1 MNSLLPG
8 RTVTKKKGL
17 VQFCTTKPSACSFL
31 CIILMCTIR
40 FDFPRNLLGEVG
52 FSWRGRLSPIYP
64 IASTAAHG
72 LPSQVTCSRSSDLIT
87 LPADKHK
94 KDDTLIFKFTPSPST
109 DGEYNTRRS
118 NAFQRLFSS
127 YTPRLS
133 TCPSLSL
140 SLSLYSL
147 SNKNFSLLS
156 LMPSVSS
163 CPCQIVDGHLINN
176 KQGKNSLS
184 KVKKKKE
191 DLERRKLALHR
202 KSIFLH
208 NIKPRS
214 IRLDADVL
222 DEWSC
227 GIRPTVSSTKNATIS
242 QQWYTEPWENVSQ
255 RGEISK
261 RLTE

>member
-1 MNSLLPG
+1 MYNSYVHYTFWFSP
-8 RTVTKKKGL
+8 
-17 VQFCTTKPSACSFL
+17 KPA
-31 CIILMCTIR
+31 
-40 FDFPRNLLGEVG
+40 G
-52 FSWRGRLSPIYP
+52 RGRFQLKRAPLSHLPYSVHRCAWAALSGNLFTVFWSHHAAGWQTQKRWHADLQVYPQPINRRGTQH
-64 IASTAAHG
+64 TA
-72 LPSQVTCSRSSDLIT
+72 QQRI
-87 LPADKHK
+87 PAPFLLLH
-94 KDDTLIFKFTPSPST
+94 PST
-109 DGEYNTRRS
+109 LY
-118 NAFQRLFSS
+118 
-127 YTPRLS
+127 LS
-133 TCPSLSL
+133 V
-140 SLSLYSL
+140 SLSLYNL

-191 DLERRKLALHR
+191 DLERRKRALHR

>member
-1 MNSLLPG
+1 MTRWSSSLPPAHQQTGNTTHGAATHSSAFSPLTPLDSLLV
-8 RTVTKKKGL
+8 R
-17 VQFCTTKPSACSFL
+17 
-31 CIILMCTIR
+31 
-40 FDFPRNLLGEVG
+40 
-52 FSWRGRLSPIYP
+52 
-64 IASTAAHG
+64 
-72 LPSQVTCSRSSDLIT
+72 
-87 LPADKHK
+87 
-94 KDDTLIFKFTPSPST
+94 
-109 DGEYNTRRS
+109 
-118 NAFQRLFSS
+118 
-127 YTPRLS
+127 
-133 TCPSLSL
+133 L